1 MKLHLD
7 ALALAGALSLL
18 GISPAAT
25 AQVSVNIN
33 VPGLVITAPPAP
45 RYEAPPAP
53 RGGFVWVP
61 GRWAWNGHDY
71 VWRPGRW
78 AKARAGYD
86 YAPGRWIEDREAGA
100 GPKGIGDGVKAG
112 ARVMSI
118 VRGTSVVAIRTLIAT
133 MNTGRTTARRDKPRR
148 AVAEQGLWAH
158 AGNMPADAESST
170 ASRRRQTVENANP
183 WQPSQGLPARC
194 LGRRFD
200 IRPASRIAPTSKS
213 AGWPQRCSRR
223 GNSPRVPGA
232 SLRLCVGPGHSS
244 DHMGAI
250 EPRACYSST
259 KSNCLCHS
267 SGPF

>member
-1 MKLHLD
+1 MHLPWQAPCPSSASVQLRPHRSPSTSTYLVWSSRRRLRRAMKRLLRHE
-7 ALALAGALSLL
+7 AALS
-18 GISPAAT
+18 GYRDGGPGMVT
-25 AQVSVNIN
+25 TTPGVQVGGPRPAQVMTTHRV
-33 VPGLVITAPPAP
+33 
-45 RYEAPPAP
+45 
-53 RGGFVWVP
+53 
-61 GRWAWNGHDY
+61 
-71 VWRPGRW
+71 
-78 AKARAGYD
+78 AGSRT
-86 YAPGRWIEDREAGA
+86 GEAGA

-118 VRGTSVVAIRTLIAT
+118 VGGTSVVAIRTLIAT

-170 ASRRRQTVENANP
+170 ASRRRQAVENANP

-223 GNSPRVPGA
+223 GNGPRVPGA
-232 SLRLCVGPGHSS
+232 SLRALRRPW
-244 DHMGAI
+244 A
-250 EPRACYSST
+250 
-259 KSNCLCHS
+259 
-267 SGPF
+267 